1 MTYTLYMHAYTRLNN
16 YIGNIITAGRD
27 VTRRRNTFTL
37 CKIDSAA
44 AKTYRQSPNDYVTS
58 AATTNR
64 LTEFRIFQRYNIL
77 MISDRLA
84 VGERCLQATLKIQQ
98 GPYCENRLMK

>member
-1 MTYTLYMHAYTRLNN
+1 MTYTLYMYAYTRLNN

-58 AATTNR
+58 AAATTNR
-64 LTEFRIFQRYNIL
+64 LTEFRIFERYNIL
-77 MISDRLA
+77 MISGYLV
-84 VGERCLQATLKIQQ
+84 VGEK
-98 GPYCENRLMK
+98 